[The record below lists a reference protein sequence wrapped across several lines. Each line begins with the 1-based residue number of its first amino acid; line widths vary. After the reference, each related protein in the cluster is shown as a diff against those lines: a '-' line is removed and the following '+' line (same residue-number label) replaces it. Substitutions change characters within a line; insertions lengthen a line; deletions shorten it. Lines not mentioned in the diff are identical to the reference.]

1 MGYRSE
7 VGLALL
13 EEDYNKLLELAK
25 PLIER
30 FGENTILSDKPTRI
44 EKYGEF
50 YIYLHWDYLKWYQSF
65 DEVDLIE
72 NFIKDHPHSFLRIGE
87 DYDDIQ
93 YDVNDGDG
101 VYDFFWSIQY
111 PMRKISFWSEFN
123 EQTDD

>member
-13 EEDYNKLLELAK
+13 QEDYDKLFELAK
-25 PLIER
+25 PLIKR
-30 FGENTILSDKPTRI
+30 FGESTILIDKPSFCKRNG
-44 EKYGEF
+44 EKYVYF
-50 YIYLHWDYLKWYQSF
+50 HWDAVKWYQGY
-65 DEVDLIE
+65 DDVDLIE

-101 VYDFFWSIQY
+101 VYDFLWCIQY
-111 PMRKISFWSEFN
+111 PKREICLWRQVN